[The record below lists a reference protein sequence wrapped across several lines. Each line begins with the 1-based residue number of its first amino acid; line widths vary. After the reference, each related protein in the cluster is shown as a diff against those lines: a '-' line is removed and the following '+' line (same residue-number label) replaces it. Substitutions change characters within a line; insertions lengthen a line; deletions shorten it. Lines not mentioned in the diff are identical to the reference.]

1 MFSVITSTVKNI
13 NGDVKNNSRTQTEAC
28 TYADNHTLRHTN
40 TKIGSE
46 EN

>member
-1 MFSVITSTVKNI
+1 MFTVITSTVKNV
-13 NGDVKNNSRTQTEAC
+13 NGEVKNNSRTQTEAR
-28 TYADNHTLRHTN
+28 TYADKHTLRHTN